1 MISTDDSKRL
11 RLRGDALDED
21 VERQDADPPIGPPT
35 LLAKTT
41 TLATYPTTAQCFFA
55 CLPLTLLGT
64 EAEGAPGAISAGDSP
79 FFALNLGGSIP
90 PSGTQI
96 VTTFVGNRWVFRY
109 DA

>member
-1 MISTDDSKRL
+1 MIPLDDSKRL
-11 RLRGDALDED
+11 RLRGDALAED
-21 VERQDADPPIGPPT
+21 VERQDADPPIGAPT
-35 LLAKTT
+35 LLAQTT
-41 TLATYPTTAQCFFA
+41 TRTTYPATAQGFFA
-55 CLPLTLLGT
+55 CLPLTLLGIET
-64 EAEGAPGAISAGDSP
+64 EGAPGAISPGDSP